1 MFYLK
6 LFLNLSI
13 LIFLIYLLIFFIK
26 PIDKQ
31 KMIWYIKRVKRDS
44 TFELEVATLYTWEM
58 KF

>member
-31 KMIWYIKRVKRDS
+31 KMIWYIKHVKRNNIS
-44 TFELEVATLYTWEM
+44 ELEVATLYTWEM